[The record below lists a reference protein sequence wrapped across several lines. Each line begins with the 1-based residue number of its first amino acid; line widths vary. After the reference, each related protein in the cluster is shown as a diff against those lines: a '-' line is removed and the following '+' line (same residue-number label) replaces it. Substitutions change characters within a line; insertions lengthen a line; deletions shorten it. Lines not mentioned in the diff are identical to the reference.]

1 MKKVLTINS
10 GSSSLKFQLFE
21 MPKKE
26 VIASGQ
32 VERIGLKGSIV
43 SLKTHHLN
51 TKETLD
57 IKDHKAA
64 LEEVTRL
71 LLNREIGVIKNVE
84 NIKII
89 AHRVVHGGITFTKT
103 TEINTSVKEKIR
115 DLFSLAPLHNPPNLK
130 GIEVT
135 EVLFPKAKQVA
146 VFDTSFTKT
155 LPEKVYRYALD
166 RKLTDENHIRVYGFH
181 GISHQYVSKK
191 AYQFLGDSTQKIISI
206 HLGNG
211 CSMTAIDN
219 GIAIDHT
226 LGYGPNDGLIM
237 GTRCGSVDS
246 TAVLSIMNHQNYTPD
261 EMATV
266 LSKKSGMLGLTGHID
281 MRDIETMAM
290 DGDLNCKLALEMNAY
305 RIKKYIGA
313 YAAAMNGLDA
323 LVFTA
328 GIGENSD
335 IIRGM
340 ACSDLD
346 FMGIVLDKE
355 KNKVRSKDI
364 RDISSSKSHVRILI
378 VPTNEEL
385 EMAEEAYAL

>member
-32 VERIGLKGSIV
+32 VERIGLKDSIV
-43 SLKTHHLN
+43 SLATHHLN

-64 LEEVTRL
+64 LKEVTRL
-71 LLNREIGVIKNVE
+71 LLDREIGVIKNVE

-378 VPTNEEL
+378 IPTNEEL

>member
-378 VPTNEEL
+378 IPTNEEL

>member
-32 VERIGLKGSIV
+32 VERIGLKDSIV
-43 SLKTHHLN
+43 SLATHHLN

-64 LEEVTRL
+64 LKEVTRL
-71 LLNREIGVIKNVE
+71 LLDREIGVIKNVE

-103 TEINTSVKEKIR
+103 TEIDTSVKEKIR